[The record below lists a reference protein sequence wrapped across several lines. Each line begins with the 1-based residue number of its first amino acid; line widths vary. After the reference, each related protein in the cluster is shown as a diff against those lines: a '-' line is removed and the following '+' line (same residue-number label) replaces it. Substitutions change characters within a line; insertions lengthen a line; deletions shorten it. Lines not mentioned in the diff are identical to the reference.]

1 MKPWP
6 VLLLIILLPI
16 RMLAQKDFQK
26 RYQLALIEA
35 KAGDII
41 DLPAGKFFLTNTLS
55 LEGKQHITIRGKGK
69 DSTTLSFQN
78 QQDGAEGI
86 RVSNC
91 SDITLEGFTVQDAKG
106 DAIKT
111 MHVKGIRFHQVR
123 AEWTGT
129 PGPQNG
135 GYGLYPVQCDGVV
148 IDACVAIGASDA
160 GIYVGQSKNIVVK
173 NCVAFHN
180 CLLYTY

>member
-6 VLLLIILLPI
+6 VLLLVILLPA

-26 RYQLALIEA
+26 RYQLALIQA
-35 KAGDII
+35 QVGDVIE
-41 DLPAGKFFLTNTLS
+41 LPAGKFFLTNTLS

-69 DSTTLSFQN
+69 DSTILSFQN

-91 SDITLEGFTVQDAKG
+91 ANITLEGFTVQDAKG

-111 MHVKGIRFHQVR
+111 MHVKDIRFLQVR

-160 GIYVGQSKNIVVK
+160 GIYVGQSKNIIVK
-173 NCVAFHN
+173 KLCGLPQCCRYRN
-180 CLLYTY
+180 